1 MFDIIGKIRGDKTI
15 WAIVFLLALISFLP
29 VYSASTNLVYVI
41 GKGTTIGYLFKH
53 FVHVMLGFMII
64 YFVHKTPYHYFKAFS
79 IFGIPIVILLLI
91 YTLFKGTEIGGAN
104 ASRWIQI
111 PYVGISFQTSTLA
124 FIVLMIYVA
133 RYLSKVSDKIYSFK
147 DSFLELW
154 LPVFAVLILILP
166 ANFSTTALI
175 FLMICMLIFIGYYP
189 LKYLGFVIGMGIG
202 AILFFLLL
210 AKAFPENK
218 YFSRV
223 NTWENRIERFLDDK
237 PNEDDYQIEKA
248 KIAIASGKIYGLGPG
263 KSVQKNFLPQSSS
276 DFIFAIIVEEYGLI
290 GAVGILFLYL
300 LLFVRFIIDAQKA
313 TTLFGKLLII
323 GLGFPIIFQA
333 LTNMGVAVELLPVTG
348 QPLPLIS
355 SGGTSIWMTCIAIG
369 IILSVTK
376 KEEEVALDLE
386 EKRKRDEAL
395 QQIIDA
401 QVALNEEKVEN
412 EIDENQQKINAMKS
426 AIKYSILEDENGDVL
441 IEGENPM
448 NAVLNKR

>member
-15 WAIVFLLALISFLP
+15 WAIVFLLALVSFLP

-41 GKGTTIGYLFKH
+41 GKGSTIGYLFKH
-53 FVHVMLGFMII
+53 FIHVMFGFAIVFFI
-64 YFVHKTPYHYFKAFS
+64 HKTPYHYFKALS
-79 IFGIPIVILLLI
+79 IFGIPLVILLLV
-91 YTLFKGTEIGGAN
+91 YTLFKGTVIDGAN

-111 PYVGISFQTSTLA
+111 PFVGISFQTSTIA

-133 RYLSKVSDKIYSFK
+133 RYLAKVSDKEYSFK
-147 DSFLELW
+147 ESLLELW
-154 LPVFAVLILILP
+154 LPVFVILALVLP

-175 FLMICMLIFIGYYP
+175 FSMVCMLVFIGQYP
-189 LKYLGFVIGMGIG
+189 LKYLSFIVGAGFASLV
-202 AILFFLLL
+202 FFIMV
-210 AKAFPENK
+210 AKAFPDAMPNRVDTWM
-218 YFSRV
+218 SR
-223 NTWENRIERFLDDK
+223 IDSFFDDK
-237 PNEDDYQIEKA
+237 PNDDDYQIENA

-263 KSVQKNFLPQSSS
+263 KSVQKHFLPQSSS

-290 GAVGILFLYL
+290 GAVGIIFLYL
-300 LLFVRFIIDAQKA
+300 LLFIRFIIDAQKA

-333 LTNMGVAVELLPVTG
+333 FINMGVAVELLPVTG

-401 QVALNEEKVEN
+401 QVALNEEKEV
-412 EIDENQQKINAMKS
+412 DEYQQKMEEM
-426 AIKYSILEDENGDVL
+426 KYSIKEELSKDEGDSLYNGQ
-441 IEGENPM
+441 NPM
-448 NAVLNKR
+448 NSVRNKE